1 MSNIAQLELNQGSLA
16 GTARS
21 ARALLHGLDTD
32 ERMAQMDRLPSGFH
46 PLDTFLSGGFLPQ
59 DMVIVGG
66 KPGTGKTVAMLQWAR
81 GMAIAGN
88 NAAVV
93 SYDHGE
99 RSMLG
104 RLLALELGEAATGV
118 DSTTHEHLRSKVK
131 DHMAGACDANELVAF
146 HPAIKTAYE
155 TLETYSDHLFLQRG
169 SIMHTD
175 LGELRA
181 VAQQIVG
188 PGGAMFVD
196 FIQKVPAPE
205 ASEIAQGTVV
215 ANGLKDIAVEH
226 EVAMIAAASVTEEG
240 LRQRRLRADHLN
252 ASSAL
257 VHEADLLLL
266 INEKATALSKVHL
279 AYDLTLLESSRN
291 KIVMTIEKNREGPAQ
306 ISFEFEKEF
315 SDFRFNP
322 EGGFLSETLID
333 DTMFEQ

>member
-1 MSNIAQLELNQGSLA
+1 MTNIAQLELSQGSLVA
-16 GTARS
+16 SARS
-21 ARALLHGLDTD
+21 ARKLLHGLDSDDRIT
-32 ERMAQMDRLPSGFH
+32 QMDRLPSGFH

-59 DMVIVGG
+59 DMVILGG

-81 GMAIAGN
+81 GIAISGH

-104 RLLALELGEAATGV
+104 RLLALELGEASDDV
-118 DSTTHEHLRSKVK
+118 DSTTREHLRSKVK
-131 DHMAGACDANELVAF
+131 DHMAGACDAQELVDF
-146 HPAIKTAYE
+146 HPAIKSAYD
-155 TLETYSDHLFLQRG
+155 TLDSYADRLYLQRG

-181 VAQQIVG
+181 VAQQVVG

-196 FIQKVPAPE
+196 FIQKVPTPE
-205 ASEIAQGTVV
+205 ASEIAQGTMV

-240 LRQRRLRADHLN
+240 LRQRRLRVDHLN

-266 INEKATALSKVHL
+266 INEKSTALSKVHL

-291 KIVMTIEKNREGPAQ
+291 KVVLTIEKNREGPAS

-315 SDFRFNP
+315 ADFRFNP

>member
-1 MSNIAQLELNQGSLA
+1 MSTIAQLEINQGALVAS
-16 GTARS
+16 ARS
-21 ARALLHGLDTD
+21 TRSLLHGMDKD
-32 ERMAQMDRLPSGFH
+32 ERIALMERLPSGFH

-59 DMVIVGG
+59 DMVILGG

-81 GMAIAGN
+81 GIAAAGH
-88 NAAVV
+88 NAAVI

-104 RLLALELGEAATGV
+104 RLLALELGEAAQNV
-118 DSTTHEHLRSKVK
+118 DGTTREHLRSKVK
-131 DHMAGACDANELVAF
+131 EHMAGSCDAAELVAY
-146 HPAIKTAYE
+146 HPAIQVAYE
-155 TLETYSDHLFLQRG
+155 TLESYADRLFLQRG

-175 LGELRA
+175 VKELRA

-205 ASEIAQGTVV
+205 GSEIAQGTAV

-226 EVAMIAAASVTEEG
+226 EVAMIAAASVTEDG
-240 LRQRRLRADHLN
+240 LRQRRLRVDHLN

-291 KIVMTIEKNREGPAQ
+291 KVVMTIEKNREGPAH

-315 SDFRFNP
+315 ADFRFNP

-333 DTMFEQ
+333 DTLFEQ